1 MFWIQ
6 ILQVVDAGFDSLI
19 PTHDSSRGLEDEKI
33 GCCGGGENA
42 RIDCFFFCV
51 MLAVGVGVLDG
62 GENGGGDNGG
72 DDVDVGSGD
81 VGVGIDGDEVEL
93 VGEIDEDVVGGN
105 CKMVCCV
112 GVRRGRESEGWLPI
126 DFTVDV
132 MESIAFC
139 TMVTTFSSRQTVL
152 YV

>member
-6 ILQVVDAGFDSLI
+6 ILHVVDAGCGSLI

-33 GCCGGGENA
+33 GCCGGGANA

-51 MLAVGVGVLDG
+51 MLAVGVGILDG
-62 GENGGGDNGG
+62 GENGG

-81 VGVGIDGDEVEL
+81 IGVGIDGEEVEL
-93 VGEIDEDVVGGN
+93 VGGLNENVVGGK

-112 GVRRGRESEGWLPI
+112 GVKRERESEGWLPI

>member
-6 ILQVVDAGFDSLI
+6 ILQVVDAGCGSLI

-33 GCCGGGENA
+33 GCCGGGANA

-51 MLAVGVGVLDG
+51 ILVVGVGVLDG

-72 DDVDVGSGD
+72 DVDVGSVD
-81 VGVGIDGDEVEL
+81 VGVGIDGEEMEWMR
-93 VGEIDEDVVGGN
+93 EINGRVVDGN
-105 CKMVCCV
+105 CRMVCCV
-112 GVRRGRESEGWLPI
+112 GARRERECEGWSQI